1 VTALEDP
8 RKNPLWL
15 ILVETAQSLPL
26 YSAHKAYVRDS
37 ILPENPDVSAE
48 EISHRLDTP
57 LGEAMVILSE
67 LREGKVD

>member
-1 VTALEDP
+1 VTALEDA

-15 ILVETAQSLPL
+15 ILAETAQRLPL
-26 YSAHKAYVRDS
+26 YHAHKAYVRDN
-37 ILPENPDVSAE
+37 ILPENPKVSAE
-48 EISHRLDTP
+48 EISHRLDAP

>member
-1 VTALEDP
+1 MTALEDP
-8 RKNPLWL
+8 QKNPLWL
-15 ILVETAQSLPL
+15 ILAETAQRLPL
-26 YSAHKAYVRDS
+26 YSAHKAYVRDN

-48 EISHRLDTP
+48 EISHRLDTT

>member
-1 VTALEDP
+1 MTDLEDA

-15 ILVETAQSLPL
+15 ILVETAQMLPL
-26 YSAHKAYVRDS
+26 YNAHKAYVRDN

-48 EISHRLDTP
+48 EISHRLDAS

-67 LREGKVD
+67 LREGEVD

>member
-1 VTALEDP
+1 MTALEDP

-15 ILVETAQSLPL
+15 ILAETAQRLPL
-26 YSAHKAYVRDS
+26 YNAHKAYVRDE

-48 EISHRLDTP
+48 EISHRLDAT

>member
-1 VTALEDP
+1 MTALEDP

-15 ILVETAQSLPL
+15 ILEETAQRLPL
-26 YSAHKAYVRDS
+26 YNAHKAYVRDE

-48 EISHRLDTP
+48 EISHRLDAT

>member
-1 VTALEDP
+1 MTALEDP

-15 ILVETAQSLPL
+15 ILAETAQRLPL
-26 YSAHKAYVRDS
+26 YNAHKAYVRDE
-37 ILPENPDVSAE
+37 ILPENPEVSAE
-48 EISHRLDTP
+48 EISHRLDAP

>member
-1 VTALEDP
+1 MTALEDS

-15 ILVETAQSLPL
+15 ILVETAQRLPL
-26 YSAHKAYVRDS
+26 YNAHKAYVRDN
-37 ILPENPDVSAE
+37 ILPEKPEVSAE